1 MSIHETGMKTRRK
14 VLGDGHVDRAV
25 ANTTDFDQPFQDLIV
40 DAAWGHVWA
49 RPNLTLRERSLITI
63 GILAAL
69 GQDEEV
75 VMHVKA
81 AKNTGAT
88 SNDICEVLLH
98 VAVYA
103 GVPAGNHAFK
113 IVKQTLAEMDLN
125 GGRP

>member
-1 MSIHETGMKTRRK
+1 MNRHDTGMKTRRK
-14 VLGDGHVDRAV
+14 VLGDKHVDNAIE
-25 ANTTDFDQPFQDLIV
+25 NTTEFDQPFQDLIV

-49 RPNLTLRERSLITI
+49 RPNLNLRERSLITI

-88 SNDICEVLLH
+88 SADICETLLH
-98 VAVYA
+98 VAIYA

-113 IVKQTLAEMDLN
+113 IVKQTLAEMDEN